1 MIDIRP
7 AAFPADLP
15 IARSLFCE
23 YVDGLGVDLSFQDVE
38 AELVGLPGR
47 YAAPAGR
54 LLLAWRGDEAIGCVA
69 LRALVGGEC
78 EMKRLYVRPRARG
91 LRLGR
96 ALAERIVAEARV
108 AGYAR
113 IRLDTLP
120 GMGTAQALYGA
131 LGFVPTEPYV
141 FNPIAGTR
149 FLALDLRSAS
159 PTS

>member
-1 MIDIRP
+1 MFEIR
-7 AAFPADLP
+7 AAAVPQDLP
-15 IARSLFCE
+15 VVRTLFRE

-38 AELVGLPGR
+38 AELAGLPGR

-69 LRALVGGEC
+69 LRALDGGDC
-78 EMKRLYVRPRARG
+78 EMKRLFVRPRARG

-96 ALAERIVAEARV
+96 VLAERIVAEARV

-120 GMGTAQALYGA
+120 GMGTAQALYSA

-149 FLALDLRSAS
+149 FLALDLRPAS